1 MTKFHRNS
9 FLFLYAKKVT
19 QINCQHNLCIE
30 KHWGKDNAQW
40 NNYEQKK
47 NVSECETNKRTNK
60 TSKTNEIK
68 RRLNKM
74 FNARC
79 DFCVEAAAVAWNA
92 YSLLQFRFDCQNS
105 EKMKKKAQMN
115 EPHKRRTSHAPFQI
129 AYIIH
134 LKASVCKWCSF
145 HLFFCFWVA
154 RWRCQA

>member
-60 TSKTNEIK
+60 TSEIK

-92 YSLLQFRFDCQNS
+92 YSLLQFFASTVKIVKKWRKKHKWMNRTNEEPATHRF
-105 EKMKKKAQMN
+105 K
-115 EPHKRRTSHAPFQI
+115 SHI
-129 AYIIH
+129 LYT
-134 LKASVCKWCSF
+134 
-145 HLFFCFWVA
+145 
-154 RWRCQA
+154 